1 MHHELRPFLPLWWFA
16 AVQAL
21 GLVSAWFARVH
32 QGSHRQAAFHAVFFL
47 SLAAVGGTTLV
58 AAVTSPAGAL
68 ITGTTLAIMV
78 LTTVWDFNNGK
89 KALAR

>member
-1 MHHELRPFLPLWWFA
+1 MPHDLRPFLPLWWFA

-32 QGSHRQAAFHAVFFL
+32 QGSHRQAAFHGVFFL
-47 SLAAVGGTTLV
+47 LLGAVGVTTIV
-58 AAVTSPAGAL
+58 AAVTSPAGSL
-68 ITGTTLAIMV
+68 TTGTTLAVMV
-78 LTTVWDFNNGK
+78 LTTVWDFNSGK